1 MLSILGIDATN
12 RAERLFA
19 YMMLLYSATRAL
31 DVKQQT
37 LDQPGGE
44 EYCEE
49 KPGLSRDLRIIDSI
63 RGQYTHSLGADA
75 SRWPAIPWYSRR
87 WGALGAVRSDSY
99 GIRSVSE
106 SGGGEV
112 HLEDSRKLLG
122 CPGWLSTT
130 I

>member
-44 EYCEE
+44 E
-49 KPGLSRDLRIIDSI
+49 
-63 RGQYTHSLGADA
+63 
-75 SRWPAIPWYSRR
+75 
-87 WGALGAVRSDSY
+87 
-99 GIRSVSE
+99 
-106 SGGGEV
+106 
-112 HLEDSRKLLG
+112 
-122 CPGWLSTT
+122 
-130 I
+130 